1 MKKYGTRKYIL
12 IIVTLIFVMSNL
24 SFEAYGQG
32 SVIIKT
38 FYSKSVKDN
47 RSVQIYLPEGY
58 NQMDS
63 TVRYPVIYFLHGAG
77 VNHTYY
83 TEVPLVLND
92 LIGTKKILPVIVVK
106 PDGSTG
112 PWGGSCYTNSELYGD
127 FEDYIVFDLIKF
139 IDSAYNTNTSRKA
152 RAIMGHSTGAFG
164 AMKLALKHPDVYC
177 SVVANSGPLD
187 FKHFSD
193 WIPMILAENG
203 GPPVRL
209 YNPYCTTTMYW
220 TYIFYT
226 YAGAFSPNLNN
237 SPYKVDFPIDSVGNW
252 IDSVWNRWA
261 LHDPL
266 LLARN
271 ITPSS
276 DLTIFFDCGIYDE
289 YKMYNSNKAFAD
301 TLDKLGLSYEFLS
314 FNGSHMNQLGSR
326 FTIAFQFLDSVMN
339 KSGATWVANY
349 QNKNIPQK
357 YILYQNYPNPFNP
370 STKIKYS
377 VPTVGTSFMKFIRL
391 KVYDILGNEV
401 ATLVNEEKP
410 AGTYGI
416 TWDADNLPSGVY
428 FYRLQAGDFIQ
439 TKKMILM
446 R

>member
-164 AMKLALKHPDVYC
+164 AMKLALKYPDVYC

-252 IDSVWNRWA
+252 IDSVWNKWL
-261 LHDPL
+261 LHDPAHL
-266 LLARN
+266 VKN
-271 ITPSS
+271 ITPNS
-276 DLTIFFDCGIYDE
+276 DLTIFFDCGTSDE
-289 YKMYNSNKAFAD
+289 YKLYRFNTAFRD
-301 TLDKLGLSYEFLS
+301 TLDKLGLSYEFQS
-314 FNGSHMNQLGSR
+314 FSGSHMNQLGSR

-377 VPTVGTSFMKFIRL
+377 VPTVGTSLMKFVQL

-401 ATLVNEEKP
+401 ATLVNEEKSAGIYEVGWNP
-410 AGTYGI
+410 A
-416 TWDADNLPSGVY
+416 NLPSGVY
-428 FYRLQAGDFIQ
+428 LYQLKSGSYSA
-439 TKKMILM
+439 TKKLM
-446 R
+446 LIK

>member
-1 MKKYGTRKYIL
+1 MRTKNFYCLIL
-12 IIVTLIFVMSNL
+12 VPLIFTICSL
-24 SFEAYGQG
+24 FFEIFGQG
-32 SVIIKT
+32 TVVNST
-38 FYSKSVKDN
+38 FYSKSLKMN
-47 RSVQIYLPEGY
+47 RNLQIYLPKGY
-58 NQMDS
+58 DQQS
-63 TVRYPVIYFLHGAG
+63 TIKYPVIYFLHGAG

-164 AMKLALKHPDVYC
+164 AMKLALKYPDVYC

-237 SPYKVDFPIDSVGNW
+237 LPYKVDFPIDSVGNW
-252 IDSVWNRWA
+252 IDSVWNKWL
-261 LHDPL
+261 LHDPAHL
-266 LLARN
+266 VKN
-271 ITPSS
+271 ITPNS
-276 DLTIFFDCGIYDE
+276 DLTIFFDCGTSDE
-289 YKMYNSNKAFAD
+289 YKLYRFNTAFRD
-301 TLDKLGLSYEFLS
+301 TLDKLGLSYEFQS
-314 FNGSHMNQLGSR
+314 FSGSHMNQLGSR

-349 QNKNIPQK
+349 HNKNIPQK

-370 STKIKYS
+370 STKIQYAVS
-377 VPTVGTSFMKFIRL
+377 SRQLVTL
-391 KVYDILGNEV
+391 KIYDLLGREL
-401 ATLVNEEKP
+401 ATLVNEEKS
-410 AGTYGI
+410 AGSYEVR
-416 TWDADNLPSGVY
+416 WNAANLPSGVY
-428 FYRLQAGDFIQ
+428 FYQLKAGSYTA
-439 TKKMILM
+439 TKKLLLLK
-446 R
+446 

>member
-1 MKKYGTRKYIL
+1 MRTKNFYCLIL
-12 IIVTLIFVMSNL
+12 VPLIFTICSL
-24 SFEAYGQG
+24 FFEIFGQG
-32 SVIIKT
+32 TVVNST
-38 FYSKSVKDN
+38 FYSKSLKMN
-47 RSVQIYLPEGY
+47 RNLQIYLPKGY
-58 NQMDS
+58 DQQS
-63 TVRYPVIYFLHGAG
+63 TIKYPVIYFLHGAG
-77 VNHTYY
+77 ANHTYY

-237 SPYKVDFPIDSVGNW
+237 LPYKVDFPIDSVGNW
-252 IDSVWNRWA
+252 IDSVWNKWL
-261 LHDPL
+261 LHDPAHL
-266 LLARN
+266 VKN
-271 ITPSS
+271 ITPNS
-276 DLTIFFDCGIYDE
+276 DLTIFFDCGTSDE
-289 YKMYNSNKAFAD
+289 YKLYRFNTAFRD
-301 TLDKLGLSYEFLS
+301 TLDKLGLSYEFQS
-314 FNGSHMNQLGSR
+314 FSGSHMNQLGSR

-339 KSGATWVANY
+339 KTVGIFEGLPFQPATFH
-349 QNKNIPQK
+349 
-357 YILYQNYPNPFNP
+357 LYQNYPNPFNP
-370 STKIKYS
+370 STKIQYAVS
-377 VPTVGTSFMKFIRL
+377 SRQLVTL
-391 KVYDILGNEV
+391 KIYDLLGREL
-401 ATLVNEEKP
+401 ATLVNEEKS
-410 AGTYGI
+410 AGSYEVR
-416 TWDADNLPSGVY
+416 WNAANLPSGVY
-428 FYRLQAGDFIQ
+428 FYQLKAGSYTA
-439 TKKMILM
+439 TKKLLLLK
-446 R
+446 